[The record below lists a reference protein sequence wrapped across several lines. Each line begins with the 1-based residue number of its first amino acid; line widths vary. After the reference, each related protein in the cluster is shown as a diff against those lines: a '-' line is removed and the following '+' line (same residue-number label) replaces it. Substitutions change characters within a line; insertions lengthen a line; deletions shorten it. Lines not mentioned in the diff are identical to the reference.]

1 MNVVESRLLDGR
13 IFEDLGFAILV
24 KKKKKKNKVAVVFN
38 GICHVLVFSV
48 IFCYMLAVT
57 DTL

>member
-24 KKKKKKNKVAVVFN
+24 KKKKNKVAVVFN

>member
-24 KKKKKKNKVAVVFN
+24 KKNKVAVVFN

>member
-24 KKKKKKNKVAVVFN
+24 KKKNKVAVVFN